1 MIVFFLET
9 FIYKNADTIAMARS
23 AYPDVF
29 TLEGEDLKNFLEYD
43 KRELSTEEKNML
55 KEADA
60 FYQEQ
65 CKKNAVDEI

>member
-9 FIYKNADTIAMARS
+9 FIYKNADIIAMARS

-29 TLEGEDLKNFLEYD
+29 TLEGEVLKDFLEYD
-43 KRELSTEEKNML
+43 KRELSTKEKNML
-55 KEADA
+55 NEALE

-65 CKKNAVDEI
+65 CKKDPVNEI